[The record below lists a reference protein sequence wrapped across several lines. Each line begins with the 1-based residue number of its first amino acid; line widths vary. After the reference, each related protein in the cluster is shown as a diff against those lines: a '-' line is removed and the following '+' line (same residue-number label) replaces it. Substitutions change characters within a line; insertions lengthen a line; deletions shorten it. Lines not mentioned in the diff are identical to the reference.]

1 MLRHPHPSCLL
12 TATDALSA
20 PTAASSGCF
29 IGVWLLFGTIQGAAM
44 WQHGISTS
52 LLFLAE

>member
-29 IGVWLLFGTIQGAAM
+29 IGVWLLFGTFQGAAM